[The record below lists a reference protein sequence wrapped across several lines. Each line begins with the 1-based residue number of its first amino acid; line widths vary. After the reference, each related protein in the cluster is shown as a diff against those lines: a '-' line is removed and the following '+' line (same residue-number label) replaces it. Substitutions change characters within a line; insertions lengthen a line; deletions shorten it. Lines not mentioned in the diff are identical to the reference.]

1 MDKRSVLD
9 AAAASGEERLL
20 LGHVWDQYDRC
31 RLKNLPTATAFLS
44 PQEQGAARRLLQL
57 LGAGEESYLFFGG
70 YEGAERCCLYFL
82 PDWAWEAEEG
92 SIRCLRCTWYHGSS
106 LTHRD
111 FLGSLMGMGL
121 TRQSIGDILVGE
133 ESADVLVTGGVADHL
148 LTSWDSAGRTHL
160 RLAEVP
166 LAHIHIPQVK
176 TKTIR
181 DTVSSLRLDNV
192 VSSGFALSRGKA
204 AEAIESGK
212 VQLNWT
218 ACQKVSAEVR
228 QGDTVSVRGLGKC
241 TVEEVGKETK
251 KGRIFISIKRY
262 L

>member
-44 PQEQGAARRLLQL
+44 PQEQSAARRLLQL

-70 YEGAERCCLYFL
+70 YEGAERCRLYFL

-148 LTSWDSAGRTHL
+148 LTSWDGAGRTHL

-181 DTVSSLRLDNV
+181 DTVSSLRLDAV
-192 VSSGFALSRGKA
+192 VSTGFRMARGKA
-204 AEAIESGK
+204 AELISSGR
-212 VQLNWT
+212 VQVNWRECT
-218 ACQKVSAEVR
+218 KPDKLLAA
-228 QGDTVSVRGLGKC
+228 GDTVSARGFGKFEL
-241 TVEEVGKETK
+241 TEVGGLTK
-251 KGRIFISIKRY
+251 KGRTSITVKRY
-262 L
+262 V